1 MLTQTIEIQV
11 NNPGLIPQINAIQ
24 ADSGRTLDC
33 IISDMAIPA
42 GATARIYAQKPSG
55 AKVFNNC
62 AISDRTVSVDLTT
75 QILAELGRTVCQV
88 QITQGTEKVT
98 SFDFIINVIKSRIDS
113 TAIES
118 TDEFTAL
125 DEALAQADA
134 LLDNLAN
141 QPITFTEATTVSEL
155 ESGDTIAELFG
166 QLKKNIEDGLF
177 GTEDIIPVAN
187 GGTGATT
194 QVNAADNLGVYSL
207 VNGIA
212 IAANSDLND
221 IVEPGNYKCTNVAT
235 VATFENCPTTQS
247 FKMYVSNTVL
257 FNGGTYRT
265 QEIYD
270 LDGDKYERHTAN
282 NGTDWSNW
290 NKFAFEENTY
300 ALLPSARIQSGDDLN
315 DYTDYGCWLCASST
329 ITATLSNCPF
339 TGGGFS
345 LRVLAGTWAST
356 GTYKIQEII
365 RWDGKRHYRDLRAG
379 TWYEW
384 KTTLTDEDTIPIE
397 NGGTGATTAAAAIRN
412 LAFLGV
418 SPISSPSEDLPAAW
432 TALGT
437 GIAYINASGKL
448 TSQPGTYGFVLNFTY
463 SNIVYQLWLS
473 MNGGSA
479 IYARS
484 GNAGSWYSSSANW
497 VQVSMSAVEAANYVT
512 YDELATA
519 IREGVNSY
527 GV

>member
-1 MLTQTIEIQV
+1 MLIQTIEIQV

-62 AISDRTVSVDLTT
+62 AISDRTVSVGLTT

-98 SFDFIINVIKSRIDS
+98 SFDFIINVMKSRIDS

-134 LLDNLAN
+134 LLDNLSN
-141 QPITFTEATTVSEL
+141 QPITFTKATTVSEL

-177 GTEDIIPVAN
+177 STEDIIPVAN

-194 QVNAADNLGVYSL
+194 
-207 VNGIA
+207 
-212 IAANSDLND
+212 
-221 IVEPGNYKCTNVAT
+221 
-235 VATFENCPTTQS
+235 
-247 FKMYVSNTVL
+247 
-257 FNGGTYRT
+257 
-265 QEIYD
+265 
-270 LDGDKYERHTAN
+270 
-282 NGTDWSNW
+282 
-290 NKFAFEENTY
+290 
-300 ALLPSARIQSGDDLN
+300 
-315 DYTDYGCWLCASST
+315 
-329 ITATLSNCPF
+329 
-339 TGGGFS
+339 
-345 LRVLAGTWAST
+345 
-356 GTYKIQEII
+356 
-365 RWDGKRHYRDLRAG
+365 
-379 TWYEW
+379 
-384 KTTLTDEDTIPIE
+384 
-397 NGGTGATTAAAAIRN
+397 AAAAIRN
-412 LAFLGV
+412 LTFLGV
-418 SPISSPSEDLPAAW
+418 NPISSPSEDLPPAW

-437 GIAYINASGKL
+437 GIAYIGASGEL
-448 TSQPGTYGFVLNFTY
+448 TSKPGRYGFVLNFTQD
-463 SNIVYQLWLS
+463 SVAYQLWLS
-473 MNGGSA
+473 MDGNSA

-484 GNAGSWYSSSANW
+484 GTAGGWYSSSANW
-497 VQVSMSAVEAANYVT
+497 VKVTMSAVEAANYVT
-512 YDELATA
+512 CDELATA
-519 IREGVNSY
+519 IKEGVNSY

>member
-1 MLTQTIEIQV
+1 MLIQTIEIQV
-11 NNPGLIPQINAIQ
+11 NKPGLLPQINAVQ
-24 ADSGRTLDC
+24 ADSGRTLTC
-33 IISDMAIPA
+33 IVSDMTIPA
-42 GATARIYAQKPSG
+42 GATAQIYAQKPSG
-55 AKVFNNC
+55 AKVFNTC
-62 AISDRTVSVDLTT
+62 SVSGRNVTVDLTT
-75 QILAELGRTVCQV
+75 QMLAELGRTMCQV
-88 QITQGTEKVT
+88 QVMQGEEKVT
-98 SFDFIINVIKSRIDS
+98 SFDFAINVVKNRVDS
-113 TAIES
+113 AAIES

-125 DEALAQADA
+125 DTALAKANA
-134 LLDNLAN
+134 LLEDLAG
-141 QPITFTEATTVSEL
+141 QPITFTEATTVNEL

-207 VNGIA
+207 VNGVA

-221 IVEPGNYKCTNVAT
+221 IVNPGNYKCTNVPT
-235 VATFENCPTTQS
+235 VATLENCPTTQT

-270 LDGDKYERHTAN
+270 LDGDKYERHTSN
-282 NGTDWSNW
+282 NGTSWSRW
-290 NKFAFEENTY
+290 SKFAFEENMY
-300 ALLPSARIQSGDDLN
+300 ALLPSVRIQEGDDLN
-315 DYTDYGCWLCASST
+315 DYTDYGCWLCVSSA

-345 LRVLAGTWAST
+345 LRVLAGTWIST

-365 RWDGKRHYRDLRAG
+365 RWDGKRHYRSLRAG
-379 TWYEW
+379 TWDEW
-384 KTTLTDEDTIPIE
+384 RTMLTDEDIIPVT

-412 LAFLGV
+412 LAFLGLN
-418 SPISSPSEDLPAAW
+418 PISSPSEDLPAAW
-432 TALGT
+432 TALGM
-437 GIAYINASGKL
+437 GIAYIGASGKL
-448 TSQPGTYGFVLNFTY
+448 MSKPGTYGFVLNFTQD
-463 SNIVYQLWLS
+463 SVVYQLWLS
-473 MNGGSA
+473 MDGGSA

-484 GNAGSWYSSSANW
+484 GNANSWFSSSANW
-497 VQVSMSAVEAANYVT
+497 VKVTMSAVEAANYVT

-519 IREGVNSY
+519 IREGVNTY
-527 GV
+527 GA

>member
-62 AISDRTVSVDLTT
+62 AISDRTVSVGLTT

-98 SFDFIINVIKSRIDS
+98 SFDFIINVMKSRIDS

-134 LLDNLAN
+134 LLDNLSN
-141 QPITFTEATTVSEL
+141 QPITFTKATTVSEL

-177 GTEDIIPVAN
+177 GTEDIVPVAN
-187 GGTGATT
+187 GGTGAAT

-207 VNGIA
+207 VNGVA

-221 IVEPGNYKCTNVAT
+221 IVEPGNYKCTSVSTAAT
-235 VATFENCPTTQS
+235 LENCPTTQS
-247 FKMYVSNTVL
+247 FKMYVSNTAL

-270 LDGDKYERHTAN
+270 LDGDKYERHTSN
-282 NGTDWSNW
+282 NGTNWSNW

-300 ALLPSARIQSGDDLN
+300 ALLPPTRIQNGDDLN
-315 DYTDYGCWLCASST
+315 DYTDYGCWLSASSAT
-329 ITATLSNCPF
+329 TATLSNCPI

-345 LRVLAGTWAST
+345 LRVLAGAWASN
-356 GTYKIQEII
+356 GTYKVQEII
-365 RWDGKRHYRDLRAG
+365 RWDGKRYYRSLRAG
-379 TWYEW
+379 TWDEW
-384 KTTLTDEDTIPIE
+384 RTMLTDEDIIPVT

-412 LAFLGV
+412 LTFLGLN
-418 SPISSPSEDLPAAW
+418 PISSPSEDLPAAW

-437 GIAYINASGKL
+437 GIAYIGASGNL
-448 TSQPGTYGFVLNFTY
+448 TSRPGTYGFVLNFTY

-473 MNGGSA
+473 MDGDSA

-484 GNAGSWYSSSANW
+484 GNAGGWYSSSANW
-497 VQVSMSAVEAANYVT
+497 VKVTMSAVEAANYVT
-512 YDELATA
+512 HDELATA
-519 IREGVNSY
+519 IKEGVNSY